1 MTNAQNTNSSADL
14 SVPALSASELI
25 FSYSKKRIVLQNID
39 LVIQGGERVG
49 LIGPNGAGKT
59 TFFMLACG
67 VLKPNAGEITLF
79 GKPLT
84 AGQFHPVI
92 GMIFQNSDDQLFSS
106 TVWDDVAF
114 GPKNLGLSND
124 EIADRVMESLTT
136 TGVLALAERAP
147 HHLSGGEKR
156 MVSIAGVLAMQPR
169 MIIYDEPSAS
179 LDMRAR
185 RRLIKFLQKSQET
198 LLVASH
204 DLELILEVC
213 NRVILLDEGKII
225 SDGCPRDIMSDVE
238 LMKTHGLER
247 PHSLTFHSSNNS
259 DMVA

>member
-1 MTNAQNTNSSADL
+1 MTNAQKTNSSTDL

-39 LVIQGGERVG
+39 LVIRGGERVG

-106 TVWDDVAF
+106 SVWDDVAF

-136 TGVLALAERAP
+136 TGVLDLVERAP

-225 SDGCPRDIMSDVE
+225 SDGCPKDIMSDVE

-247 PHSLTFHSSNNS
+247 PHSLTFHPQPHHHPY
-259 DMVA
+259 